1 MPSLASLL
9 PFGLA
14 LIMAQ
19 VGLTLAGADFAR
31 LVRTPRAVVVGLV
44 AQMGVLPLLALAL
57 VRTTS
62 LPPELALGVVLIAG
76 APGGVT
82 SNLITLVA
90 GGDVALAVTI
100 TAISTLASAITLPL
114 LLGLAAGLAGTGV
127 GDFAV
132 PLPLLIRGLVVTTV
146 APLLLGMAVRR
157 FAPGFAARFEPRL
170 RRVSIAI
177 FAAMVLY
184 TFASNAPAF
193 RAHGL
198 ALAPAMLALDAVAM
212 AAAVALALAA
222 GLSRPQAVAIGLE
235 TGLQNAAVAIV
246 VALTVL
252 GRPELAIAPVIYA
265 FTMNI
270 GAVAFVPLA
279 RRWVGAAGAAP
290 APAALEPRS

>member
-1 MPSLASLL
+1 MPSFSALL
-9 PFGLA
+9 PVGLA

-19 VGLTLAGADFAR
+19 VGLTLTGDDFAR
-31 LVRTPRAVVVGLV
+31 LARTPRAVLIGLA
-44 AQMGVLPLLALAL
+44 AQMGLLPLIALTL
-57 VRTTS
+57 VAVTS

-82 SNLITLVA
+82 SNLVTLVA

-114 LLGLAAGLAGTGV
+114 LLGFGAGLVGTGLA
-127 GDFAV
+127 DFAV
-132 PLPLLIRGLVVTTV
+132 PLPLLVRGLLVTTA
-146 APLLLGMAVRR
+146 APLLAGMAVRW
-157 FAPGFAARFEPRL
+157 FAPAIAARVEPPL

-177 FAAMVLY
+177 FAAMVIY

-193 RAHGL
+193 RQHGL
-198 ALAPAMLALDAVAM
+198 ALAPAMLALDAAAM
-212 AAAVALALAA
+212 GAAVALALAS
-222 GLSRPQAVAIGLE
+222 GLARPQAVAIGLE
-235 TGLQNAAVAIV
+235 TGLQNAAVALV

-279 RRWVGAAGAAP
+279 RRWVGAASPDAQTAVP
-290 APAALEPRS
+290 EPRP